1 MLIQRV
7 NCNKMDCNAIIELHL
22 LDRPRFNPL
31 TIYWPE
37 RIYYKYSSTSSV
49 CADESNK
56 LYDNEET
63 SSSQFIG
70 LSV

>member
-1 MLIQRV
+1 
-7 NCNKMDCNAIIELHL
+7 MDCNANIKLHL

-49 CADESNK
+49 CADELNK

-63 SSSQFIG
+63 LSSQLIRF
-70 LSV
+70 SV